1 MPGLTGGV
9 EGGQGVSRNKL
20 LLKILALTG
29 VLHLVACS
37 APVASPNE
45 PQASAVNMAQVFT
58 TDDGVRLPI
67 RTYATAQRPQAVV
80 LALHG
85 FNDHSRA
92 FEDSAQYFAQAGI
105 KTIAYDQRGFGG
117 APDRGQWA
125 GTQVMVQDFLA
136 ILRSVRRDHPEQR
149 LFVLGESMGAAVIA
163 VALAQETD
171 IRIDG
176 VVLTAPAIWSRDTMP
191 WYQRFGIWA
200 GAGLAPAMTL
210 SSSRFGIV
218 PSDNVAMLE
227 QFAKDPLV
235 IRGTRLDTLEGLS
248 DLMDQAMVSLPRLR
262 QRTLVTYGLRDVM
275 IPRRPMI
282 TMLERWPQ
290 DAGQNFRF
298 GLYPDGYHMILRDV
312 QRAVVWRDIVSWM
325 LDPDASLPSGFERE
339 RPEVLRQLQ
348 MSGG

>member
-1 MPGLTGGV
+1 MA
-9 EGGQGVSRNKL
+9 GGQGVNRSKL
-20 LLKILALTG
+20 CLGILVLTG
-29 VLHLVACS
+29 VLQLVACS
-37 APVASPNE
+37 TPVVSPGEPHAP
-45 PQASAVNMAQVFT
+45 AVNLAQAFT
-58 TDDGVRLPI
+58 TDDGVSLPV
-67 RTYATAQRPQAVV
+67 RTYNPDQRPQAVL

-92 FEDSAQYFAQAGI
+92 FEDAAHYFSQAGI

-117 APDRGQWA
+117 APDRGKWA

-136 ILRSVRRDHPEQR
+136 ILRTVRRDHPGQR

-176 VVLTAPAIWSRDTMP
+176 VVLAAPAIWSRDTMP

-200 GAGLAPAMTL
+200 GAGLAPAMVL

-227 QFAKDPLV
+227 KFAQDPLV

-248 DLMDQAMVSLPRLR
+248 DLMDQAIVSVPRLR
-262 QRTLVTYGLRDVM
+262 QRTLLSYGLRDVM

-290 DAGQNFRF
+290 HAGQNFRF
-298 GLYPDGYHMILRDV
+298 GLYPEGYHMILRDL
-312 QRAVVWRDIVSWM
+312 QAAVVWRDIVSWM
-325 LDPDASLPSGFERE
+325 LNPDASLPSGFERE
-339 RPEVLRQLQ
+339 RSEVLRQLQ
-348 MSGG
+348 MPGG